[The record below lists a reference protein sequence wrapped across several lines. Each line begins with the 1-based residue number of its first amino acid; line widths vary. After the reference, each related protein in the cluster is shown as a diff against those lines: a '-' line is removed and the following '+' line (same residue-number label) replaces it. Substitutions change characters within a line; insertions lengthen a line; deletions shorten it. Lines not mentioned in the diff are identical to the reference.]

1 MENMEKLKKPSK
13 TKEDRISTLLEEIN
27 LKDKQISNLNK
38 ELELKTRELEKVE
51 ELNAKIKTKDQLI
64 KTKDEM
70 IDNLQKSMK
79 LKEDQIQTLKDSL
92 ELKSEQVNTLDSSVK
107 IKDEKIEA
115 LEKSIELRE
124 KRIKTLVD
132 TTVDKDALVEN
143 KKLVDDLEK
152 KLEILNNELITADED
167 LEAMETEN
175 EKLRNQLAAVSG
187 AKIIDWTDIE
197 IPKSRILE
205 KMREILMKALHNV
218 TIAVPNIKDLQELYL
233 YEVRSSVNL
242 KISCYIDASLEEDAE
257 LLEEFESLDNI
268 SIRMYEGEDR
278 YVIDRDGEELL
289 FAVIGK
295 KDMNYLVIHTRD
307 PKHLKLFRSL
317 VMEGWLRSRKIE

>member
-1 MENMEKLKKPSK
+1 MENMEKLKNRTK
-13 TKEDRISTLLEEIN
+13 TKGDRISTLLEEIK

-38 ELELKTRELEKVE
+38 ELELKIKELGKVE

-70 IDNLQKSMK
+70 IDNLQKSIK

-92 ELKSEQVNTLDSSVK
+92 KLKSEQVDTLDSSVK

-124 KRIKTLVD
+124 KRIKTLVE
-132 TTVDKDALVEN
+132 TTVDKDALAE
-143 KKLVDDLEK
+143 KEILVDDLEK
-152 KLEILNNELITADED
+152 KLEILNNELMTADED
-167 LEAMETEN
+167 LEAMEKEN

-187 AKIIDWTDIE
+187 AKIIDWTEIE

-233 YEVRSSVNL
+233 YEVRSSVNM

-295 KDMNYLVIHTRD
+295 NDMNHLVIHTRD
-307 PKHLKLFRSL
+307 PKHLKLYRSL

>member
-1 MENMEKLKKPSK
+1 MENMEKLKNRTR
-13 TKEDRISTLLEEIN
+13 TKGDRISTLLEEIK

-38 ELELKTRELEKVE
+38 ELELKIKELGKVE

-70 IDNLQKSMK
+70 IDNLQKSIK

-92 ELKSEQVNTLDSSVK
+92 KLKSEQVDTLDSSVK

-124 KRIKTLVD
+124 KRIKTLVE
-132 TTVDKDALVEN
+132 TTVDKDALAE
-143 KKLVDDLEK
+143 KEILVDDLEK
-152 KLEILNNELITADED
+152 KLEILNNELMTADED
-167 LEAMETEN
+167 LEAMEKEN

-187 AKIIDWTDIE
+187 AKIIDWTEIE

-233 YEVRSSVNL
+233 YEVRSSVNM

-295 KDMNYLVIHTRD
+295 NDMNHLVIHTRD
-307 PKHLKLFRSL
+307 PKHLKLYRSL